1 MFFFWNVQ
9 FFVSLFFVFGLVRE
23 SIFVIFTDDVQKQKK
38 AVNKIDGIHATSKK
52 L

>member
-9 FFVSLFFVFGLVRE
+9 FLVLLFSVFRLGQE
-23 SIFVIFTDDVQKQKK
+23 SIFVIFSDDAKREKK
-38 AVNKIDGIHATSKK
+38 AVNKIDGIHIMSKK